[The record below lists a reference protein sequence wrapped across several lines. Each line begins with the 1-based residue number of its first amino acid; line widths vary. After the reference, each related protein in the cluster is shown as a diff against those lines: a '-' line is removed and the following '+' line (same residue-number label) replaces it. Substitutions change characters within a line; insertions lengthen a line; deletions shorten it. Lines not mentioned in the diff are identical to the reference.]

1 MQYLLS
7 IFIERNELMGS
18 IRNKWLKIAGIALAV
33 LLLAY
38 FGIQYYFAD
47 RYYYGTYINGVDV
60 SFKTLAESEA
70 LLKSKVENYVLEI
83 KGRDIANE
91 TITAADSGLELKSE
105 NKLQTL
111 KDEQNATSW
120 LLSLFS
126 SQHHSLDNV
135 VVYDEAKLQKRIAEL
150 GCLDPGNVT
159 DPKSA
164 YIAFEGGAFKIFPE
178 VTGNKLNE
186 DKLKVAIREAI
197 IKEESSLDLDEKGL
211 YEVPGY
217 TSESPEVKAAL
228 ELAGKYASTS
238 ISYEGS
244 GGDIT
249 ADTAVVSQWVT
260 IDENFNVS
268 IDDAKVTQFVD
279 ELAVKYNTYK
289 TPRSFKT
296 SLGTTVTISRGDY
309 GWRINSQAEKDAIL
323 KAVTDGQKIVREPEY
338 LQKAASHGA
347 ADYGSTYLEISLSAQ
362 HAWFYKNGVLIA
374 HGDVVTGDVENGT
387 TTPTGIYRLKYKD
400 KDATLR
406 GEDYESDVSYWM
418 PFNGDVGFHD
428 ASWRSKFG
436 GDIYLKNG
444 SHGCVNAPYSL
455 AQAVF
460 NNISAGNAV
469 IVYR

>member
-1 MQYLLS
+1 MS
-7 IFIERNELMGS
+7 S
-18 IRNKWLKIAGIALAV
+18 IRNKGLKAAGIALVV

-38 FGIQYYFAD
+38 FGIRYYFTD
-47 RYYYGTYINGVDV
+47 RYYYGTHINGIDV

-70 LLKSKVENYVLEI
+70 LLKSEIENYVLEI
-83 KGRDIANE
+83 KGIDVASE
-91 TITAADSGLELKSE
+91 TITAADVGLELKSE
-105 NKLQTL
+105 NKLLEL
-111 KDEQNATSW
+111 KADQNASSW
-120 LLSLFS
+120 FLSLFS
-126 SQHHSLDNV
+126 AQHLNLNDV
-135 VVYDEAKLQKRIAEL
+135 VVYDDAKLSNRIADLE
-150 GCLDPGNVT
+150 CLDPGNVIE
-159 DPKSA
+159 PKSA
-164 YIAFEGGAFKIFPE
+164 YIEFEGGAFKIVPE
-178 VTGNKLNE
+178 VTGNRLDE
-186 DKLKVAIREAI
+186 DKLREAI
-197 IKEESSLDLDEKGL
+197 KEAVNSEAGSIDLDEKGL
-211 YEVPGY
+211 YDKPAY

-228 ELAGKYASTS
+228 EVAGKYASTS
-238 ISYEGS
+238 ITYERS
-244 GGDIT
+244 GEDIV
-249 ADTAVVSQWVT
+249 ADAALISQWVN
-260 IDENFNVS
+260 IDENFKVS
-268 IDDAKVTQFVD
+268 IDEAKVSQFVD
-279 ELAVKYNTYK
+279 ELAGKYNTYK

-309 GWRINSQAEKDAIL
+309 GWRINSQAEKDVIL
-323 KAVTDGQKIVREPEY
+323 KAVADGQKIVREPDY

-406 GEDYESDVSYWM
+406 GEDYESDVAYWM

-436 GDIYLKNG
+436 GDIYLTNG

>member
-1 MQYLLS
+1 
-7 IFIERNELMGS
+7 MGS
-18 IRNKWLKIAGIALAV
+18 VRNRGLKVAGILLV
-33 LLLAY
+33 VVLLAY

-47 RYYYGTYINGVDV
+47 RYYYGTHINGIDV

-70 LLKSKVENYVLEI
+70 LLKSEVENYVLEI
-83 KGRDIANE
+83 KGRDVASE
-91 TITAADSGLELKSE
+91 TITAADAGLELKPE
-105 NKLQTL
+105 NKLLTL
-111 KDEQNATSW
+111 KAEQNASSW
-120 LLSLFS
+120 FLSLFS
-126 SQHHSLDNV
+126 AQHLNLDDV
-135 VVYDEAKLQKRIAEL
+135 VVYDEYKLSSRISDLE
-150 GCLDPGNVT
+150 CLDPANVT
-159 DPKSA
+159 EPKSA
-164 YIAFEGGAFKIFPE
+164 YIIFEGSEYRIVPE
-178 VTGNKLNE
+178 VTGNSLNE
-186 DKLKVAIREAI
+186 EKLIEAI
-197 IKEESSLDLDEKGL
+197 KAAINSEADSIDLDEKGL
-211 YEVPGY
+211 YVEPAY

-228 ELAGKYASTS
+228 ELAGKYASSGIT
-238 ISYEGS
+238 YERS
-244 GGDIT
+244 GNDIV
-249 ADTAVVSQWVT
+249 ADADLISQWVT
-260 IDENFNVS
+260 IDESFNVS
-268 IDDAKVTQFVD
+268 IDEAKVSQFVD
-279 ELAVKYNTYK
+279 ELAGKYNTYK

-309 GWRINSQAEKDAIL
+309 GWRINTQAEKDVIL
-323 KAVTDGQKIVREPEY
+323 KAVADGQKIVREPEY

-374 HGDVVTGDVENGT
+374 HGDIVTGDVENGT

-400 KDATLR
+400 KDVTLR
-406 GEDYESDVSYWM
+406 GEDYESDVAYWM

-436 GDIYLKNG
+436 GDIYLTNG